1 MATKDP
7 PRNLPQLSF
16 YLWLLSVSMQ
26 DSQELVHLWHNIRVD
41 ENLIGCNIIINC
53 RKVENDKSV
62 VVDGEWSISV

>member
-7 PRNLPQLSF
+7 PWNRPQLF
-16 YLWLLSVSMQ
+16 LYLWLLSVSMQ
-26 DSQELVHLWHNIRVD
+26 DSEEQVPLWHKLRVD

-62 VVDGEWSISV
+62 VVDGEWSIGV